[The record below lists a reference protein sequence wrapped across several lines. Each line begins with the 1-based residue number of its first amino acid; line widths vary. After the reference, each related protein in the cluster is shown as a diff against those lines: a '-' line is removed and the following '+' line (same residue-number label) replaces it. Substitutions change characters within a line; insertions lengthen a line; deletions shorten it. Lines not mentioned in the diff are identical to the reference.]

1 MNLPRLLII
10 SLLLGII
17 HPCLSQEHQAV
28 VRSNITQEINGVE
41 YYLHEVKKGE
51 TLSAISRAYHV
62 KLDDITE
69 SNLGI
74 TDRIKPG
81 DIIKIPA
88 RPDKQSTPR
97 PGEGGMNYRRVAA
110 GETLYSLSKEYN
122 VSIEEI
128 KAANG
133 GLPDGL
139 KTGSFIKIPVR
150 DRTGETPGEQ
160 HQEQAEKEWIEYQAK
175 ERISIY
181 ELAIKYRVSVDM
193 ILELNPGI
201 DEKLSPGQII
211 KLPLEITPET
221 FVLHTVRQRQTM
233 NRLARKY
240 NMDVDQLKKA
250 NPYISRHLLEGQ
262 VIRIPL
268 PELEV
273 ADIDDEKVITD
284 EDLELTERTR
294 DKSEKEVCHDMYH
307 MGSYN
312 VALVLPFFLQ
322 TYDSVRMVMESEP
335 ENREPEFI
343 KPFVFLQFYEG
354 FMLAVD
360 SMKKAGLNVK
370 LHVYDLEDDVQQAK
384 KMLKNPELKNMDL
397 IIGPVYGNTFK
408 IFADFATEHRIN
420 IVNPLS
426 TRIETTFGNPHVFQP
441 QPVIFDQNK
450 ILVDFLN
457 KEHDF
462 SQIFIARHNA
472 YRDELAMNELKNA
485 LNKDLESRPD
495 EFTSLYHEIIFS
507 RDSTYTFEHLASVD
521 HENVVVVFSERKV
534 FILDILR
541 SLNELRDTFN
551 ITVIGMPEWK
561 EIEGLEAEHLNNL
574 NAHIFARDFANYD
587 NPVVS
592 RFVMGFRENF
602 ATEPNSFAFTGYNI
616 GVYFLG
622 ALMKYGPSIHDCIR
636 YFDMEL
642 LNMGFDFESP
652 DPQNGFRNEN
662 WKILRMED
670 YRYRDI
676 SPRLKTYD
684 LSEPPEKF
692 YKYMENDIGN

>member
-10 SLLLGII
+10 TFLLGII
-17 HPCLSQEHQAV
+17 HPCFSQDHQTV
-28 VRSNITQEINGVE
+28 VRSNITQEINGVD

-62 KLDDITE
+62 KLDDITG
-69 SNLGI
+69 SNFGI
-74 TDRIKPG
+74 TERINPG
-81 DIIKIPA
+81 DIIKIPV
-88 RPDKQSTPR
+88 RPKNLSSENAS
-97 PGEGGMNYRRVAA
+97 EGGMNYRRVAA
-110 GETLYSLSKEYN
+110 GETLYSLAKEYN
-122 VSIEEI
+122 VTIEEI

-150 DRTGETPGEQ
+150 QRTAEVNPEEQ
-160 HQEQAEKEWIEYQAK
+160 DQQTKNWIEYQAK
-175 ERISIY
+175 ERMSIY

-193 ILELNPGI
+193 IRDLNPGI

-211 KLPLEITPET
+211 KLPLAVTSQSFI
-221 FVLHTVRQRQTM
+221 LHTVRQRQTM

-250 NPYISRHLLEGQ
+250 NPYISRHLQEGQ
-262 VIRIPL
+262 VIRVPL

-273 ADIDDEKVITD
+273 SDIDDDKVITD
-284 EDLELTERTR
+284 QGLELTERTR
-294 DKSEKEVCHDMYH
+294 EKSEKEVCHEMYH

-322 TYDSVRMVMESEP
+322 TYDSVKMVMESEP

-343 KPFVFLQFYEG
+343 KPYVFLQFYEG

-360 SMKKAGLNVK
+360 SMKRAGLNVK
-370 LHVYDLEDDVQQAK
+370 LHVYDLADDVQQAK

-426 TRIETTFGNPHVFQP
+426 KREETTFGNPYVFQP
-441 QPVIFDQNK
+441 QPVIYDQNE

-457 KEHDF
+457 NEHDF

-485 LNKDLESRPD
+485 LNKDLDSRPD

-521 HENVVVVFSERKV
+521 HENVVVVYSEKKV

-561 EIEGLEAEHLNNL
+561 EVEGLVAEHLNNL
-574 NAHIFARDFANYD
+574 NTHIFARDFANYRD
-587 NPVVS
+587 PSVR
-592 RFVMGFRENF
+592 RFVMEFRESY

-622 ALMKYGPSIHDCIR
+622 ALMKYGPSFHDCIR

-642 LNMGFDFESP
+642 LNIGFDFESP
-652 DPQNGFRNEN
+652 DPRNGFRNKN
-662 WKILRMED
+662 WKILKMED

-676 SPRLKTYD
+676 SRRLKTYN
-684 LSEPPEKF
+684 LSEPPEEYF
-692 YKYMENDIGN
+692 KYMDSE

>member
-10 SLLLGII
+10 SLLLGIL
-17 HPCLSQEHQAV
+17 HPCFSQDHQTI
-28 VRSNITQEINGVE
+28 VRTNITQEINGIE
-41 YYLHEVKKGE
+41 YYLHEVQKGE

-62 KLDDITE
+62 KLDDITA
-69 SNLGI
+69 SNFGI

-81 DIIKIPA
+81 DIIKIPV
-88 RPDKQSTPR
+88 RPDNQVTEKTK
-97 PGEGGMNYRRVAA
+97 EGGMNFRRVAA
-110 GETLYSLSKEYN
+110 GETLYSLAKEYN

-150 DRTGETPGEQ
+150 DRSGETAGEL
-160 HQEQAEKEWIEYQAK
+160 QEQAEKDWIDYQAK

-181 ELAIKYRVSVDM
+181 ELAVKYRVSVDM

-201 DEKLSPGQII
+201 NEKLSPGQII
-211 KLPLEITPET
+211 KLPLEIAPES
-221 FVLHTVRQRQTM
+221 FVMHTVRQRQTM

-240 NMDVDQLKKA
+240 NMDVDQLKNA
-250 NPYISRHLLEGQ
+250 NPYISRHLQEGQ

-268 PELEV
+268 PELKETGSE
-273 ADIDDEKVITD
+273 DDHLITD
-284 EDLELTERTR
+284 KDRELAERTR
-294 DKSEKEVCHDMYH
+294 EKSEKEICHNMYD
-307 MGSYN
+307 MGSYD
-312 VALVLPFFLQ
+312 VALVLPFFLSA
-322 TYDSVRMVMESEP
+322 YDSVQMVMKDEP
-335 ENREPEFI
+335 EETEPKFI

-354 FMLAVD
+354 FMMAVD
-360 SMKKAGLNVK
+360 SMKNAGLNAK
-370 LHVYDLEDDVQQAK
+370 IHVYNLEDDVQAAK

-397 IIGPVYGNTFK
+397 IVGPVYGNTFK
-408 IFADFATEHRIN
+408 IFADFAMEHRIS

-426 TRIETTFGNPHVFQP
+426 TREETTYGNPYIFQP
-441 QPVIFDQNK
+441 QPVFYDQHE
-450 ILVDFLN
+450 ILVNYLN
-457 KEHDF
+457 REHDY

-495 EFTSLYHEIIFS
+495 AFTSLYHEIIFS

-521 HENVVVVFSERKV
+521 HENVVVVYSENKV

-551 ITVIGMPEWK
+551 ITVMGMPDWK

-574 NAHIFARDFANYD
+574 NTHIFARDFANYK
-587 NPVVS
+587 NPPVR
-592 RFVMGFRENF
+592 RFVMNFREKF
-602 ATEPNSFAFTGYNI
+602 ATEPNNFAFSGYNI
-616 GVYFLG
+616 GVYFLA
-622 ALMKYGPSIHDCIR
+622 ALMKYGPSFEDCIR

-642 LNMGFDFESP
+642 LNMGFNFESLN
-652 DPQNGFRNEN
+652 PQNGYRNKT
-662 WKILRMED
+662 WKILKMED
-670 YRYRDI
+670 YKFRDI
-676 SPRLKTYD
+676 SPRLKTYN
-684 LSEPPEKF
+684 LSRPPEKYF
-692 YKYMENDIGN
+692 E

>member
-10 SLLLGII
+10 SLLLGIL
-17 HPCLSQEHQAV
+17 HPCFSQDHQTI
-28 VRSNITQEINGVE
+28 VRTNITQEINGIE
-41 YYLHEVKKGE
+41 YYLHEVQKGE

-62 KLDDITE
+62 KLDDITA
-69 SNLGI
+69 SNFGI

-81 DIIKIPA
+81 DIIKIPV
-88 RPDKQSTPR
+88 RPDNQVTEKTK
-97 PGEGGMNYRRVAA
+97 EGGMNFRRVAA
-110 GETLYSLSKEYN
+110 GETLYSLAKEYN

-150 DRTGETPGEQ
+150 DRSGETAGEL
-160 HQEQAEKEWIEYQAK
+160 QEQAEKDWIDYQAK

-181 ELAIKYRVSVDM
+181 ELAVKYRVSVDM

-201 DEKLSPGQII
+201 NEKLSPGQII
-211 KLPLEITPET
+211 KLPLEIAPES
-221 FVLHTVRQRQTM
+221 FVMHTVRQRQTM

-240 NMDVDQLKKA
+240 NMDVDQLKNA
-250 NPYISRHLLEGQ
+250 NPYISRHLQEGQ

-268 PELEV
+268 PELKETGSE
-273 ADIDDEKVITD
+273 DDHLITD
-284 EDLELTERTR
+284 KDRELAERTR
-294 DKSEKEVCHDMYH
+294 EKSEKEICHNMYD
-307 MGSYN
+307 MGSYD
-312 VALVLPFFLQ
+312 VALVLPFFLSA
-322 TYDSVRMVMESEP
+322 YDSVQMVMKDEP
-335 ENREPEFI
+335 EETEPKFI

-354 FMLAVD
+354 FMMAVD
-360 SMKKAGLNVK
+360 SMKNAGLNAK
-370 LHVYDLEDDVQQAK
+370 IHVYNLEDDVQAAK

-397 IIGPVYGNTFK
+397 IVGPVYGNTFK
-408 IFADFATEHRIN
+408 IFADFAMEHRIS

-426 TRIETTFGNPHVFQP
+426 TREETTYGNPYIFQP
-441 QPVIFDQNK
+441 QPVFYDQHE
-450 ILVDFLN
+450 ILVNYLN
-457 KEHDF
+457 KEHDY

-495 EFTSLYHEIIFS
+495 AFTSLYHEIIFS

-521 HENVVVVFSERKV
+521 HENVVVVYSENKV

-551 ITVIGMPEWK
+551 ITVMGMPDWK

-574 NAHIFARDFANYD
+574 NTHIFARDFANYK
-587 NPVVS
+587 NPPVR
-592 RFVMGFRENF
+592 RFVMNFREKY
-602 ATEPNSFAFTGYNI
+602 ATEPNNFAFSGYNI
-616 GVYFLG
+616 GVYFLA
-622 ALMKYGPSIHDCIR
+622 ALMKYGPSFEDCIR

-642 LNMGFDFESP
+642 LNMGFNFESLN
-652 DPQNGFRNEN
+652 PQNGYRNKT
-662 WKILRMED
+662 WKILKMED
-670 YRYRDI
+670 YKFRDI
-676 SPRLKTYD
+676 SPRLKTYN
-684 LSEPPEKF
+684 LSRPPEKYF
-692 YKYMENDIGN
+692 E